1 MHFLRLFLAQFVLAS
16 LSRAVTELFTMSTP
30 QDKLSPLMVALS
42 LLGGVLI
49 AVAAWVAMNR
59 ATPPEGTVFQ
69 RLPAISGVYRCCEDG
84 DRNSRTSKSTI
95 DNVRIECNAI
105 GYFLSGSSR
114 DCGVRQLNLKV
125 VQVEQVLI
133 PTYWGLSPVVSK
145 ISYGGH
151 HYRNVDDNRIREHWL
166 QSSTITL
173 VLAGPLGASISALL
187 LLVFNKVLRT
197 LRAFEKS

>member
-1 MHFLRLFLAQFVLAS
+1 M
-16 LSRAVTELFTMSTP
+16 TNPKE
-30 QDKLSPLMVALS
+30 KLSPRMVVLS

-69 RLPAISGVYRCCEDG
+69 RLPTVSGVYRCCEDDDG
-84 DRNSRTSKSTI
+84 NPRTSRSTI

-105 GYFLSGSSR
+105 GYFRSGSSR

-133 PTYWGLSPVVSK
+133 PTYWGPSPVVSR

-151 HYRNVDDNRIREHWL
+151 HYRDVDDKNIREHWL
-166 QSSTITL
+166 LSNTINL
-173 VLAGPLGASISALL
+173 VFFGPLGAIVSALL
-187 LLVFNKVLRT
+187 LLVFNKLY
-197 LRAFEKS
+197 RAFRVVENS